1 MRAVL
6 RGAWVASSVNPLQPG
21 FVNDEMFRLLVENIR
36 DYAIFLL
43 DPRGIVTT
51 WNAGAEHI
59 KGYAKDEIVGR
70 HFSLFYTPDAIARHW
85 PQHELK
91 LAVEQ
96 GRFEDE
102 GWRLR
107 KDGTTFW
114 ANVVITP
121 IQDADG
127 RLLGFAKITRDLT
140 ARRKVEALQ
149 RSERQMNEF
158 LAMLAHE
165 LRNPLS
171 PIQSALDVAQLRP
184 DDAGTVK
191 WAHGIIARQTR
202 QLSRL
207 VDDLLDVSRI
217 TRGKISLRRE
227 SIDIRDVVHGVIES
241 LRSAIS
247 ARRQTISISLPD
259 QPQYIDAD
267 PTRIAQ
273 ALSNVI
279 GNAVKYTHHG
289 GKISVRASADD
300 GLLSLVISDDGIG
313 MPPELVS
320 RVFDVFV
327 QGDRGL
333 DRREG
338 GLGVGLTIAK
348 RLVDLQGGTLTASSD
363 GPGKGSRFTL
373 GFPLLQN
380 SQMPAPEPL
389 RSRSTSTPQ
398 RVLVVDDNRDA
409 AEALAALIGTL
420 GHQVQVLDNGHAALD
435 MSLEWQPDLMLLDI
449 GLPGMDGFEV
459 ARRLRTM
466 PELKN
471 MCIIA
476 CTGYG
481 SDDDLRA
488 MTEAGFDGHLIKP
501 VGVTDLE
508 RILLD

>member
-1 MRAVL
+1 
-6 RGAWVASSVNPLQPG
+6 VASSANCVQSG
-21 FVNDEMFRLLVENIR
+21 FVHDEMFRLLVDNVR

-43 DPRGIVTT
+43 DPHGIVTT

-59 KGYAKDEIVGR
+59 KGYAKEEIIGR

-85 PQHELK
+85 PQQELS
-91 LAVEQ
+91 LAVEH

-121 IQDADG
+121 IHDAGG

-149 RSERQMNEF
+149 HVERQMNEF

-171 PIQSALDVAQLRP
+171 PIQSALDVAQLKP
-184 DDAGTVK
+184 DDQETVT

-227 SIDIRDVVHGVIES
+227 PVDIREAVHGVIES
-241 LRSAIS
+241 LRGAIS
-247 ARRQTISISLPD
+247 ARRQTVSISMPD
-259 QPQYIDAD
+259 QPLHIDAD

-273 ALSNVI
+273 ALSNII
-279 GNAVKYTHHG
+279 GNAIKYTHDG
-289 GKISVRASADD
+289 GRISIRASADD
-300 GLLSLVISDDGIG
+300 GLMSLVIADDGIG
-313 MPPELVS
+313 MPPELVA

-348 RLVDLQGGTLTASSD
+348 RLVDLQGGTLTATSD
-363 GPGKGSRFTL
+363 GPGTGSRFTL

-380 SQMPAPEPL
+380 PPMAAPDRP

-409 AEALAALIGTL
+409 AEALAALIDTL
-420 GHQVQVLDNGHAALD
+420 GHQVQVLDNGSQALG
-435 MSLEWQPDLMLLDI
+435 MSVEWQPDIMLLDI
-449 GLPGMDGFEV
+449 GLPDIDGFEV

-471 MCIIA
+471 MCLIA

-481 SDDDLRA
+481 GDDDLRLMA
-488 MTEAGFDGHLIKP
+488 EAGFDGHLIKP
-501 VGVTDLE
+501 VGVADLE

>member
-1 MRAVL
+1 M
-6 RGAWVASSVNPLQPG
+6 QPG
-21 FVNDEMFRLLVENIR
+21 FVNDEMFRLLVENVR

-43 DPRGIVTT
+43 DPHGIVTT
-51 WNAGAEHI
+51 WNTGAAHI
-59 KGYAKDEIVGR
+59 KGYSKDEIIGR
-70 HFSLFYTPDAIARHW
+70 HFSIFYTPDAIARRW
-85 PQHELK
+85 PDHELK

-121 IQDADG
+121 IRDAEG
-127 RLLGFAKITRDLT
+127 WLLGFAKITRDLT
-140 ARRKVEALQ
+140 TRRKVEALQ

-171 PIQSALDVAQLRP
+171 PIQSALDVMQLRP
-184 DDAGTVK
+184 DDPETAK
-191 WAHGIIARQTR
+191 WGNGIISRQTR

-227 SIDIRDVVHGVIES
+227 PIEMHDVVSGVFES
-241 LRSAIS
+241 LQSAIT
-247 ARRQTISISLPD
+247 ARRQNVSISLPD
-259 QPQYIDAD
+259 QPLYIDAD
-267 PTRIAQ
+267 STRIAQ
-273 ALSNVI
+273 ALSNIV
-279 GNAVKYTHHG
+279 GNAIKYTHDG
-289 GKISVRASADD
+289 GTISVRASADD
-300 GLLSLVISDDGIG
+300 GLMSLTIADDGIG

-327 QGDRGL
+327 QGNRGL
-333 DRREG
+333 DRGEG

-348 RLVDLQGGTLTASSD
+348 RLVDLQGGTLTAASD
-363 GPGKGSRFTL
+363 GPGTGSRFTL
-373 GFPLLQN
+373 GFPLLKN
-380 SQMPAPEPL
+380 PPVAAPAHP
-389 RSRSTSTPQ
+389 RSRSTTTPQ

-409 AEALAALIGTL
+409 AESLAALIGAL
-420 GHQVQVLDNGHAALD
+420 GHQVQVLDDGSQALAVSAD
-435 MSLEWQPDLMLLDI
+435 WRPDVMLLDI

-459 ARRLRTM
+459 ARRLRAM
-466 PELKN
+466 PELAN
-471 MCIIA
+471 MCLIA

-481 SDDDLRA
+481 GDDDLRR
-488 MTEAGFDGHLIKP
+488 MDEAGFDGHLIKP

>member
-1 MRAVL
+1 M
-6 RGAWVASSVNPLQPG
+6 ASSANPVQSG
-21 FVNDEMFRLLVENIR
+21 FVNDEMFRLLVEHVR

-43 DPRGIVTT
+43 DPHGLVTT
-51 WNAGAEHI
+51 WNAGAAHI
-59 KGYAKDEIVGR
+59 KGYAKDEIIGR

-85 PQHELK
+85 PQQELK
-91 LAVEQ
+91 LAVEY

-121 IQDADG
+121 IHGAGGQ
-127 RLLGFAKITRDLT
+127 LLGFAKITRDLT

-149 RSERQMNEF
+149 RSERHMNEF

-171 PIQSALDVAQLRP
+171 PIQSALDVAQLKL
-184 DDAGTVK
+184 DDRETVT
-191 WAHGIIARQTR
+191 WAHEIIARQTR

-217 TRGKISLRRE
+217 TRGKIALQRE
-227 SIDIRDVVHGVIES
+227 PVDIREAVHGVIES

-247 ARRQTISISLPD
+247 ARRQTVAISLPD
-259 QPQYIDAD
+259 QPLYIDAD

-279 GNAVKYTHHG
+279 GNAIKYTHDG
-289 GKISVRASADD
+289 GTISVRASADD
-300 GLLSLVISDDGIG
+300 GLMSLVIADDGIG
-313 MPPELVS
+313 MPPELVA
-320 RVFDVFV
+320 RVFEVFV

-348 RLVDLQGGTLTASSD
+348 RLVDLQGGTLTAASD
-363 GPGKGSRFTL
+363 GPGTGSSFTL

-380 SQMPAPEPL
+380 PQMIVPAPP
-389 RSRSTSTPQ
+389 RGRSTSTPQ

-409 AEALAALIGTL
+409 AEALAALIDTL
-420 GHQVQVLDNGHAALD
+420 GHQVQVLDNGSQALG
-435 MSLEWQPDLMLLDI
+435 MSVEWQPDIMLLDI
-449 GLPGMDGFEV
+449 GLPDMDGFEV

-471 MCIIA
+471 MCLIA

-481 SDDDLRA
+481 SDDDLRL
-488 MTEAGFDGHLIKP
+488 MTEAGFDGHLVKP
-501 VGVTDLE
+501 VGVADLE